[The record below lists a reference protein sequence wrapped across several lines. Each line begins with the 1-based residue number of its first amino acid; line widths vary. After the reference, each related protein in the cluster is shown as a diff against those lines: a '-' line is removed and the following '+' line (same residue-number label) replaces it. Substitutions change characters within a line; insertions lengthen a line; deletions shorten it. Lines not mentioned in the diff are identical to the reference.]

1 MKHERANT
9 SRSTMQTHRLAIEL
23 NSSADLSKSTPDG
36 DEDLFLRHGPSSRR
50 PIRVTVEGRLAA
62 ATISMDGRQR
72 LPLSCPSL
80 LSKAIPAHSPR
91 AVIEPGTASDG
102 IRSSQGPLKLS
113 FSTGKCTSARRD
125 YGFESAFLRRPL
137 PSNGKRAEMDS
148 GTGSQVAFIVH
159 RAGHGVIFALPR
171 CSTHSKDTWRFRHG
185 ASVNSEEGGD
195 PCFSSAV

>member
-1 MKHERANT
+1 MK
-9 SRSTMQTHRLAIEL
+9 IF
-23 NSSADLSKSTPDG
+23 
-36 DEDLFLRHGPSSRR
+36 FLRHGPSSRR

-137 PSNGKRAEMDS
+137 PSNGKEPKSIAEPAHRSRSSCTGQGMVLS
-148 GTGSQVAFIVH
+148 LPSRVVRHIRRTLGVFGTAH
-159 RAGHGVIFALPR
+159 L
-171 CSTHSKDTWRFRHG
+171 
-185 ASVNSEEGGD
+185 
-195 PCFSSAV
+195 